1 MSDKRKKFERLLLSS
16 VSNLAMSFADS
27 YIEKNVER
35 RASAGL
41 KATVIRRQLGK
52 CCEWCQNLA
61 GIYTAD
67 KLPADIY
74 KRHANCRCMVTYKT
88 EKVYTDA
95 WSKKQFATEKEAR
108 LEREKE
114 IKAEAAKRE
123 AEQKEL
129 RLELD
134 RKVRTSRSEE
144 NIERQRQEMLEKE
157 KELLKEME
165 LKRSRN
171 FKTVEELRTISES
184 EVLNIKTYSEVQN
197 YFEESYKITVEG
209 FGNKDLEMVKIT
221 LSGVDDFIKEFPDTV
236 YGINKIVYNKSLK
249 NYGKMSSDKLQSIGN
264 KGVGSYGTGVH
275 ETAHALD
282 YARSSLGTNDYS
294 ESIVGQARKN
304 LKLRKNSKAY
314 EKAIS
319 PLVGM
324 SYKMDK
330 IDHEVFAYAMESKFG
345 NNSNK
350 FADEV
355 YRLTKGD

>member
-1 MSDKRKKFERLLLSS
+1 MSKKREKFERLLLSS

-52 CCEWCQNLA
+52 CCDWCQNLA

-88 EKVYTDA
+88 EKLYTDA

-134 RKVRTSRSEE
+134 RKVRATRNKE
-144 NIERQRQEMLEKE
+144 NVERQRKEMLAKE
-157 KELLKEME
+157 KEILEKKRQESIINTGAKGALNDKNDPNGKRRRKHAAIFYESLRNSDKQSFVERVANNTGIDKNIISNAYKHVFEDKHMLSDGFDYFFPDYDMAESWRRLSTNDKIQNHDLILLKHEDME
-165 LKRSRN
+165 
-171 FKTVEELRTISES
+171 
-184 EVLNIKTYSEVQN
+184 
-197 YFEESYKITVEG
+197 YKI
-209 FGNKDLEMVKIT
+209 MQ
-221 LSGVDDFIKEFPDTV
+221 
-236 YGINKIVYNKSLK
+236 K
-249 NYGKMSSDKLQSIGN
+249 NPKMSYN
-264 KGVGSYGTGVH
+264 
-275 ETAHALD
+275 EAHAITEEAYN
-282 YARSSLGTNDYS
+282 YAKALKEWKEKHAQIQTNR
-294 ESIVGQARKN
+294 RKQ
-304 LKLRKNSKAY
+304 
-314 EKAIS
+314 
-319 PLVGM
+319 
-324 SYKMDK
+324 
-330 IDHEVFAYAMESKFG
+330 
-345 NNSNK
+345 
-350 FADEV
+350 
-355 YRLTKGD
+355 